1 MSHLMEPSQLYCA
14 EVSAYSRGPE
24 TRADR
29 LLTVNDKD
37 PSENRHARD
46 DGSGWASEISNRSR
60 AQSPPDHE
68 TTFATHCATTMI
80 PVDTRDAQNYSTA
93 LARERPLYCEE
104 SHNYAVWNMRRTLP
118 NQDTAKFK
126 FPGVGVKVY

>member
-1 MSHLMEPSQLYCA
+1 MSHLMEPSHLYCA
-14 EVSAYSRGPE
+14 EVSAYSREPE

-68 TTFATHCATTMI
+68 TTFATHRATILI
-80 PVDTRDAQNYSTA
+80 PLDSCDTPKYSTA
-93 LARERPLYCEE
+93 LALERL
-104 SHNYAVWNMRRTLP
+104 
-118 NQDTAKFK
+118 
-126 FPGVGVKVY
+126 VY